1 LKVTIS
7 QPESWKRVL
16 EIEVPKEDVNVIYN
30 EKMTTYKKKLSLP
43 GFRPGKVPLSLI
55 KTRFGKGV
63 FAETVEDLVQKN
75 FEVACKEHNIT
86 PITKGSLSNLKG
98 DEGADVSFTIET
110 EIDPP
115 IEITGYDKL
124 KVTASPGK
132 IKNEDVEKAIEE
144 LRERN
149 ARFNDID
156 RPAKKGDFV
165 TVEYMK
171 VIIDGEERKDFKNPE
186 YPVEIGKGQLK
197 DFDKGLTGHCA
208 GEIVEVSLK
217 FPKDFS
223 GEQLADKKGD
233 FSVKITKV
241 AEKILPELD
250 AELLKKLGDFTS
262 IDGLNEQVRKDLEQ
276 QEAQRAKNEA
286 YNSAIDTLI
295 KKNPFDVPPS
305 RVEDYIDHLMEE
317 MARYRRVNE
326 PVPQREEVAQKYR
339 DTRAQA
345 FPDHRFH
352 RRAGKNQGCAGG
364 C

>member
-1 LKVTIS
+1 MKVTIS

-208 GEIVEVSLK
+208 GEIVEVSL
-217 FPKDFS
+217 
-223 GEQLADKKGD
+223 
-233 FSVKITKV
+233 
-241 AEKILPELD
+241 
-250 AELLKKLGDFTS
+250 
-262 IDGLNEQVRKDLEQ
+262 GLFGRTV
-276 QEAQRAKNEA
+276 
-286 YNSAIDTLI
+286 
-295 KKNPFDVPPS
+295 
-305 RVEDYIDHLMEE
+305 
-317 MARYRRVNE
+317 
-326 PVPQREEVAQKYR
+326 
-339 DTRAQA
+339 
-345 FPDHRFH
+345 
-352 RRAGKNQGCAGG
+352 G
-364 C
+364 